1 MKLASNSLTNSQ
13 QSFDHYSDKILN
25 ALISGEEMD
34 FLELLKSFGLNMS
47 SVAAALG
54 IDVAA
59 LNKMD
64 QDVLLHL
71 LTSQQS
77 NKS

>member
-1 MKLASNSLTNSQ
+1 MKLASNSPTNSQ
-13 QSFDHYSDKILN
+13 HSFDNYSDKILN
-25 ALISGEEMD
+25 AFISGEEMD

>member
-13 QSFDHYSDKILN
+13 QSFDDYSDKILN
-25 ALISGEEMD
+25 AFISGEEMD

>member
-13 QSFDHYSDKILN
+13 QSFDDYSDKILN

>member
-13 QSFDHYSDKILN
+13 QSFDDYSDKILN
-25 ALISGEEMD
+25 TLISGEEMD

>member
-13 QSFDHYSDKILN
+13 QSFGDYSDKILN